1 MRSPIRSRP
10 RTLPRLRA
18 RTLAAT
24 ALVVALAATAC
35 SGDGGGGE
43 AAGDKKGDKKSGTSS
58 PSAPTGGSG
67 LGAQRLSWHGCS
79 APTTAQGG
87 TGKAPEP
94 LSDGTRWECSTLKVP
109 LDYAKPDG
117 SAIDLALIRA
127 KARSG
132 ASRVGSLVFNFGG
145 PGGSGVAT
153 LPGFARDYEAL
164 RAGYDLV
171 SFDPRGVG
179 ESSGVKCQSDKE
191 IDDSNAIDATPDDN
205 DELKAALAANKAY
218 VEACRK
224 NSGKLLGHV
233 DTTSAAR
240 DLDVLRQALG
250 DDKLHYFGISYG
262 TELGA
267 VYAHLFPKRV
277 GHAVLDAVVDPT
289 QDPLQGDLNQ
299 AKGFQRALEDYMR
312 DCAESVTGCPTGSG
326 PEEGTKRIT
335 ALLKKL
341 DSEPLPTRDGRKLTK
356 DQAVNGIASALYSKE
371 TWQYLTRGLQEAT
384 TLGSGNYLQLLAD
397 SLSGRDRN
405 GHYSNLQA
413 ANRAITCADAQQ
425 RYDGND
431 VQAWLAKF
439 RKASP
444 VFGESTAWSLL
455 SCAGWPVEGRW
466 KTPDV
471 RAAGASP
478 VLVVGNTG
486 DPATPYEGA
495 RRMARELG
503 KSVGVEV
510 TYKGEGHGAYNS
522 GNGCMTRTVN
532 DYLLHSKVPGNGKTC
547 S

>member
-1 MRSPIRSRP
+1 MRSPTGTRP
-10 RTLPRLRA
+10 RTPYRQRRRRA

-24 ALVVALAATAC
+24 ALAVALAATAC
-35 SGDGGGGE
+35 SSGDDSK
-43 AAGDKKGDKKSGTSS
+43 AAGDKKPGS
-58 PSAPTGGSG
+58 PSEAAPTGGPG
-67 LGAQRLSWHGCS
+67 PGAQKLSWHGCS

-87 TGKAPEP
+87 SGKAPAP
-94 LSDGTRWECSTLKVP
+94 LGDGTRWECSTLKVP
-109 LDYAKPDG
+109 LDYAKPSGDT
-117 SAIDLALIRA
+117 IDLALIRA
-127 KARSG
+127 KARGG
-132 ASRVGSLVFNFGG
+132 ADRIGSLVFNFGG

-164 RAGYDLV
+164 RARYDLV

-179 ESSGVKCQSDKE
+179 ASSGVRCLSDKE
-191 IDDSNAIDATPDDN
+191 IDESDKVDSTPDDD

-218 VEACRK
+218 VDACRK

-240 DLDVLRQALG
+240 DLDVMRQALG

-312 DCAESVTGCPTGSG
+312 DCAENTTGCPTGNGG
-326 PEEGTKRIT
+326 PQEGTRRIT

-341 DSEPLPTRDGRKLTK
+341 DSEPLPTRDGRKLTQ

-384 TLGSGNYLQLLAD
+384 TLGSGNYLQLLSD
-397 SLSGRDRN
+397 SLSGRDQN

-439 RKASP
+439 RKASS
-444 VFGESTAWSLL
+444 VFGESSAWSLL

-466 KTPDV
+466 KVPDV
-471 RAAGASP
+471 RAAGAAP
-478 VLVVGNTG
+478 IVVVGNTG

-503 KSVGVEV
+503 EGVGVEV

-532 DYLLHSKVPGNGKTC
+532 GYLLDSKVPENGKTC

>member
-1 MRSPIRSRP
+1 MRSPIRTRPWTRP
-10 RTLPRLRA
+10 RRPA

-24 ALVVALAATAC
+24 ALAVALAATAC
-35 SGDGGGGE
+35 SGDGKAAGGTGGE
-43 AAGDKKGDKKSGTSS
+43 KPGTASAA
-58 PSAPTGGSG
+58 APTGGSG
-67 LGAQRLSWHGCS
+67 AGAQRLSWHGCD
-79 APTTAQGG
+79 APSTAQGG

-94 LSDGTRWECSTLKVP
+94 LADGTRWECSTLKVP
-109 LDYAKPDG
+109 LDYAKPSG
-117 SAIDLALIRA
+117 PTIDLALIRA
-127 KARSG
+127 KARKG
-132 ASRVGSLVFNFGG
+132 ASRAGSLVFNFGG

-153 LPGFARDYEAL
+153 LPGFAGDYEAL
-164 RAGYDLV
+164 RARYDLV

-179 ESSGVKCQSDKE
+179 ASAGVRCLGDKE
-191 IDDSNAIDATPDDN
+191 IDASNAVDATPDDD

-218 VEACRK
+218 VDACRK
-224 NSGKLLGHV
+224 NSGKVLGHV

-250 DDKLHYFGISYG
+250 DEKLHYFGISYG
-262 TELGA
+262 TELGG

-312 DCAESVTGCPTGSG
+312 DCAENVTGCPVGGG

-335 ALLKKL
+335 ALLKKI
-341 DSEPLPTRDGRKLTK
+341 DSAPLPTRDGRKLTQ

-371 TWQYLTRGLQEAT
+371 TWQYLTRGLQEAMS
-384 TLGSGNYLQLLAD
+384 LGSGNYLQLLSD
-397 SLSGRDRN
+397 SLSGRDRD

-413 ANRAITCADAQQ
+413 ANRAITCADARQ
-425 RYDGND
+425 RYDAND
-431 VQAWLAKF
+431 VQAWLARF
-439 RKASP
+439 RAASP
-444 VFGESTAWSLL
+444 VFGESSAWSLL
-455 SCAGWPVEGRW
+455 NCAGWPVEGRW
-466 KTPDV
+466 KTPEV
-471 RAAGASP
+471 RAAGSAP
-478 VLVVGNTG
+478 ILVVGNTG

-495 RRMARELG
+495 ERMARELG
-503 KSVGVEV
+503 EGVGVEV

-532 DYLLHSKVPGNGKTC
+532 AYLLDSKVPENGKTC

>member
-1 MRSPIRSRP
+1 MRSPRGTRP
-10 RTLPRLRA
+10 RTPYRQRRRRA

-24 ALVVALAATAC
+24 ALAVALAATAC
-35 SGDGGGGE
+35 SGDGGDGK
-43 AAGDKKGDKKSGTSS
+43 AAGDKKPGSASQ
-58 PSAPTGGSG
+58 SAPTGGSSA
-67 LGAQRLSWHGCS
+67 GAQKLSWHGCT

-87 TGKAPEP
+87 SGKAPAA
-94 LSDGTRWECSTLKVP
+94 LADGTRWECSTLKVP
-109 LDYAKPDG
+109 LDYAKPSGDT
-117 SAIDLALIRA
+117 IDLALIRA
-127 KARSG
+127 KARGG
-132 ASRVGSLVFNFGG
+132 ADRIGSLVFNFGG

-164 RAGYDLV
+164 RARYDLV

-179 ESSGVKCQSDKE
+179 ASAGVRCLSDKE
-191 IDDSNAIDATPDDN
+191 IDDSDKVDSTPDDD
-205 DELKAALAANKAY
+205 DELKTALAANKAY
-218 VEACRK
+218 VDACRK
-224 NSGKLLGHV
+224 NSGKVLGHV

-262 TELGA
+262 TELGG

-312 DCAESVTGCPTGSG
+312 DCAENTTGCPTGNGS

-341 DSEPLPTRDGRKLTK
+341 DSEPLPTRDGRELTQ

-371 TWQYLTRGLQEAT
+371 TWQYLTRGLQEAM
-384 TLGSGNYLQLLAD
+384 TLGSGNYLQLLSD
-397 SLSGRDRN
+397 SLSGRDQN
-405 GHYSNLQA
+405 GRYSNLQA

-425 RYDGND
+425 RYDAND
-431 VQAWLAKF
+431 VQAWLARF
-439 RKASP
+439 RQASP
-444 VFGESTAWSLL
+444 VFGESSAWSLL
-455 SCAGWPVEGRW
+455 NCAGWPVEGRW

-471 RAAGASP
+471 RAAGAAP

-503 KSVGVEV
+503 EGVGVEV
-510 TYKGEGHGAYNS
+510 TFKGEGHGAYNS

-532 DYLLHSKVPGNGKTC
+532 GYLLGSK
-547 S
+547 